1 MKYFN
6 DSKIIKN
13 KFRSFVMRLLLLL
26 TPVFFLSSCFLL
38 FPSDS
43 ESPTSNLSISHK
55 SYTGL
60 LGNENVEGT
69 INNCGSTT
77 VYDIKIR
84 ATVHLFSGKT
94 DVSEFTVS
102 AGVPSHSSIAFQQ
115 KIYVSDS
122 NGKID
127 LCIIGG
133 RY

>member
-1 MKYFN
+1 
-6 DSKIIKN
+6 
-13 KFRSFVMRLLLLL
+13 MRFIFIL
-26 TPVFFLSSCFLL
+26 TPLFFLSSCFLL
-38 FPSDS
+38 FASDPT
-43 ESPTSNLSISHK
+43 SPTSTLTMSYK

-69 INNCGSTT
+69 IQNSGYST